1 MASTIM
7 SRAES
12 PSRTFKAGKHVFT
25 RFQARQC
32 AIMHGGGAT
41 LWEIK
46 EQHHPQ
52 ASLKEICVAIQV
64 GQMWAYSFADMVP
77 DIFDP
82 KLICLAVWPVG
93 EPTRPKMN
101 KKA

>member
-1 MASTIM
+1 
-7 SRAES
+7 
-12 PSRTFKAGKHVFT
+12 
-25 RFQARQC
+25 
-32 AIMHGGGAT
+32 MHGGGAT

-82 KLICLAVWPVG
+82 KLICLEVWPVG